1 MITAVSLQR
10 LAVFVNI
17 RSLAKNFEYL
27 EINEA
32 MVKHDTIFETETW
45 RDIKHQHTPALN
57 GYFSAFANKGKGK
70 GVGLFYRKDAVIEIH
85 M

>member
-1 MITAVSLQR
+1 
-10 LAVFVNI
+10 
-17 RSLAKNFEYL
+17 
-27 EINEA
+27 